1 MAGPR
6 MLFTANPQE
15 QDRFLHAVQA
25 RMGRN
30 RFEQFTRLM
39 EQAQLSLMPGAA
51 SSAGSTIGPPTP

>member
-1 MAGPR
+1 